1 MSAVGRGGRLRG
13 GLCHP
18 DSKVKLT
25 IKDTRQEAMR
35 LAGNMMADEVK
46 KNNAEGKITKW
57 ILGSGPE
64 DQFQTFINRVNS
76 ERISLKNLYIFHM
89 DFGLDWNSRM
99 YPEANNWHSPQGR
112 MKVRFYGKIDPELNV
127 PEEQRIWPTL
137 QDLDYVDNKIEELG
151 GVDTLWAGIGYKGL
165 VAWCESPSNPYQ
177 RITEEMYINMKTKVV
192 DVSYEK
198 VVESSQRVYGGC
210 YDMIP
215 HQAVTIG
222 FKSMLASKRCVAMI
236 CTGEWKMTVLRVLM
250 FSDATL
256 EYPCTLPYLTATY
269 DEVAAVFRKGGYYD
283 KVLEECYEEL
293 NVKYFGV
300 YCDGYCGVGVQGEL
314 ENANVPGADK
324 GDAIICVPPNQSMIL
339 AVQNLGFNYSS
350 IPYSD
355 TYTSLQTG
363 VVQGWCGGP
372 VSQHYGQWLD
382 VEDHYYD
389 YDIWQESRHYI
400 ASMDTWN
407 SLTEEQQQI
416 FTDIILQEAELSI
429 TNAAENDAK
438 YKELYANEEGYTMVY
453 FTDEEKKAFADD
465 CREKVWPQ
473 LNELYGEEFL
483 TELLADIEANT

>member
-1 MSAVGRGGRLRG
+1 MKKTHRLLAMLLCLIVALTAVGCGG
-13 GLCHP
+13 
-18 DSKVKLT
+18 S
-25 IKDTRQEAMR
+25 DTPAATTTDTPAAAEDAAESTQEANPNARVLKWSANSPEGYPDYESAMR
-35 LAGNMMADEVK
+35 IKAYVEEKTNGEIILEVYPD
-46 KNNAEGKITKW
+46 N
-57 ILGSGPE
+57 ILGEWTVVFDEIMNGGIDFTATSVP
-64 DQFQTFINRVNS
+64 DYYDP
-76 ERISLKNLYIFHM
+76 RI
-89 DFGLDWNSRM
+89 
-99 YPEANNWHSPQGR
+99 A
-112 MKVRFYGKIDPELNV
+112 
-127 PEEQRIWPTL
+127 
-137 QDLDYVDNKIEELG
+137 
-151 GVDTLWAGIGYKGL
+151 A
-165 VAWCESPSNPYQ
+165 
-177 RITEEMYINMKTKVV
+177 
-192 DVSYEK
+192 
-198 VVESSQRVYGGC
+198 
-210 YDMIP
+210 
-215 HQAVTIG
+215 
-222 FKSMLASKRCVAMI
+222 
-236 CTGEWKMTVLRVLM
+236 
-250 FSDATL
+250 
-256 EYPCTLPYLTATY
+256 CTLPYLTATY

-314 ENANVPGADK
+314 ENANIPGADK
-324 GDAIICVPPNQSMIL
+324 GDAIIRVPPNQSMIL
-339 AVQNLGFNYSS
+339 AVQNLGFKYSS

-372 VSQHYGQWLD
+372 ISQHYGQWLD